1 MNHGRYVK
9 HHNGKDDAEHNTQ
22 SVGSPPTHELV
33 RSVQKRKTS
42 AVNQENRWIPM
53 FARARLAQLLKPEP
67 PNTRGVHRDVVVLVK
82 RDQRAKDDDTAY
94 ANPKQRGWL
103 RGGHHFRFNPLMC
116 HVLTFQPALN

>member
-1 MNHGRYVK
+1 MNHGRHVK
-9 HHNGKDDAEHNTQ
+9 HHNRKNDAEHNTQ

-82 RDQRAKDDDTAY
+82 RDERAKDDDTAY
-94 ANPKQRGWL
+94 ANPKQRRGL
-103 RGGHHFRFNPLMC
+103 RAGQDARFNPLIG
-116 HVLTFQPALN
+116 HELTFQPALS